1 MKDGLTPKQEKFIH
15 AYLETGNASE
25 AYRLSY
31 NVGKMKDSTVNRNAF
46 ALLQNDKIATRIDQ
60 LRAESA
66 KIAVLTQASVISDLI
81 RVKDH
86 AMTLD
91 DKGMMIKPDIAV
103 RALELLGK
111 NVQAWAPET
120 QVAIQINEGRE
131 SFEQILSRAIVI
143 RGGLPDDDA
152 RIAQD
157 IGKLYL
163 AWQDGKELPD
173 Q

>member
-1 MKDGLTPKQEKFIH
+1 M
-15 AYLETGNASE
+15 
-25 AYRLSY
+25 
-31 NVGKMKDSTVNRNAF
+31 NR
-46 ALLQNDKIATRIDQ
+46 D
-60 LRAESA
+60 
-66 KIAVLTQASVISDLI
+66 ISDLI

-131 SFEQILSRAIVI
+131 SFEQILSRAI
-143 RGGLPDDDA
+143 RDRRRFSGL
-152 RIAQD
+152 
-157 IGKLYL
+157 
-163 AWQDGKELPD
+163 
-173 Q
+173 